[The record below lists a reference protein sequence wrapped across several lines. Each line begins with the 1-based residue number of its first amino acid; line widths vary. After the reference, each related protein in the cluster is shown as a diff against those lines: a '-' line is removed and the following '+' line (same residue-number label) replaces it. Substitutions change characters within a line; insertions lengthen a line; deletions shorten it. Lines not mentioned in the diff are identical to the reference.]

1 MTQTELRVVF
11 KEPPEIDFGFGL
23 DRSLRPGRGQLVIKF
38 DPGTG
43 VRLLIEARRTDAPGP
58 QPITL
63 DMEFADEGGEGAT
76 PYEVLLH
83 AAIVG
88 QTGRFSN
95 QDVVEEC
102 WRIMQPLLDAPP
114 PVHPY
119 APGSWGPAAA
129 DELVAPYGGW
139 QGPWVV

>member
-1 MTQTELRVVF
+1 MVRRPFFIRTGKRLPVTQTELRVVF

-63 DMEFADEGGEGAT
+63 DMEFADEGGEGAL
-76 PYEVLLH
+76 PMRCCYRSHRRPDRSV
-83 AAIVG
+83 
-88 QTGRFSN
+88 Q
-95 QDVVEEC
+95 
-102 WRIMQPLLDAPP
+102 
-114 PVHPY
+114 
-119 APGSWGPAAA
+119 
-129 DELVAPYGGW
+129 
-139 QGPWVV
+139 

>member
-11 KEPPEIDFGFGL
+11 KEPPEIAFGFGL
-23 DRSLRPGRGQLVIKF
+23 DRSLRPGRDQLVVKF

-58 QPITL
+58 QPISL
-63 DMEFADEGGEGAT
+63 DMEFADEGGEAPT

-88 QTGRFSN
+88 ETGRFN
-95 QDVVEEC
+95 KQDVVEES

-114 PVHPY
+114 P
-119 APGSWGPAAA
+119 GPPLRAR
-129 DELVAPYGGW
+129 ELGARRRR
-139 QGPWVV
+139 